1 MRAYRHLVAGF
12 CLLLA
17 TACDET
23 SPVAPTVP
31 LNQEFTLAP
40 GQTSAL
46 ETTSVRVQFMR
57 VTGDSRC
64 PADAICVWGGD
75 ALVEIR
81 VFDSGSADYELHTGD
96 HSRAAIT
103 HAGIRLELMQLQPY
117 PFSSRTIQPD
127 EYRAT
132 FKASR

>member
-1 MRAYRHLVAGF
+1 MRAYRHVLAGF

-40 GQTSAL
+40 GQTSTL
-46 ETTSVRVQFMR
+46 ENTSVRVQFTR
-57 VTGDSRC
+57 VSGDSRC
-64 PADAICVWGGD
+64 PADAICVLGGD
-75 ALVEIR
+75 ALVHLR
-81 VFDSGSADYELHTGD
+81 VSDSGTADYELHAGD
-96 HSRAAIT
+96 QSRAAIT
-103 HAGIRLELMQLQPY
+103 HRGIRLELVLLQPY
-117 PFSSRTIQPD
+117 PFSSRMIQPD

-132 FKASR
+132 FKAST